1 MFQQLFS
8 RQQRPQPHAKEAVA
22 QISSH
27 ATPRPLT
34 KWWLPVGL
42 AAMLALFVWLIVDGD
57 RLSAVALAKI
67 TQQASPPISV
77 DGGNFGLG
85 VVGDTQTYTHTVTSN
100 SVLPQTV
107 TLAVTSRK
115 GWTVTVSPTSMN
127 LGGGA
132 SATAVVK
139 MTIPSGA
146 LPGTVDVATLTVT
159 AGVAKA
165 TGRDSLLVK
174 TGKTL
179 AIPALE
185 MGQMVNGRRVYNL
198 TARVATTQFRPGIDT
213 TTWGY
218 NSNTYLGPTLVVT
231 KTENVQI
238 QVTNNLTEVTTV
250 HWHGLHLPGKTDGGP
265 HQEIEVGATWKPA
278 FSIIN
283 QAATA
288 WYHPHPH
295 GHHGSTAE
303 TATQVYRGLAGMIVV
318 RDANSA
324 ALNIPKSY
332 GVDDFPVVVQD
343 RKFKADG
350 AFDESKD
357 AVGIRNGDSFL
368 VNGTLAGTLNAPAQ
382 MVRFRVL
389 NGANHRFLN
398 FGFSDNR
405 SFYQIASDNGF
416 LDAPVQRSRFHM
428 GPGERIEI
436 VVDLSNAQGE
446 TIHFVAYD
454 AELGDTLVPEYTAD
468 DFDRS
473 NFILFSINVT
483 APTAGAVT
491 SLPNTLNNITRY
503 SASNAVRIRTLRL
516 TLPPAI
522 NNTPFDMEVINI
534 TATLDTQEVW
544 SIINQSNDPH
554 PIHIHDSPFQ
564 IVRHLDP
571 LGQEIPIP
579 AYEKG
584 WKDTVIVRAGEQVDV
599 VKDFSG
605 FADPT
610 GPFMYHCHILEH
622 EGEGMMGQ
630 FVIIDGRL
638 VHLPFIT
645 R

>member
-1 MFQQLFS
+1 
-8 RQQRPQPHAKEAVA
+8 
-22 QISSH
+22 
-27 ATPRPLT
+27 
-34 KWWLPVGL
+34 
-42 AAMLALFVWLIVDGD
+42 
-57 RLSAVALAKI
+57 
-67 TQQASPPISV
+67 
-77 DGGNFGLG
+77 
-85 VVGDTQTYTHTVTSN
+85 
-100 SVLPQTV
+100 
-107 TLAVTSRK
+107 
-115 GWTVTVSPTSMN
+115 
-127 LGGGA
+127 
-132 SATAVVK
+132 VVK
-139 MTIPSGA
+139 MTIPNGA
-146 LPGTVDVATLTVT
+146 LPGTIDVATLTAT
-159 AGVAKA
+159 AGVATASGK
-165 TGRDSLLVK
+165 DSLLLK

-198 TARVATTQFRPGIDT
+198 TARVATTQFRPGINT

-218 NSNTYLGPTLVVT
+218 NSNTYLGPTLVLT
-231 KTENVQI
+231 KTESVQI
-238 QVTNNLTEVTTV
+238 QVTNSLTEVTTV

-265 HQEIEVGATWKPA
+265 HQEIKVGETWKPS

-283 QAATA
+283 QASTA

-295 GHHGSTAE
+295 GHDGSTAE

-324 ALNIPKSY
+324 ALNVPKTY

-416 LDAPVQRSRFHM
+416 LNAPVQRSRFHM

-436 VVDLSNAQGE
+436 VVDLSNAQGK

-483 APTAGAVT
+483 ASTANAVT
-491 SLPNTLNNITRY
+491 SLPATLNNITRY
-503 SASNAVRIRTLRL
+503 NASNAIRTRTLRL

-522 NNTPFDMEVINI
+522 NNTAFDMEVINI
-534 TATLDTQEVW
+534 TTTLDTQEVW

-571 LGQEIPIP
+571 LGHEIPIP
-579 AYEKG
+579 AYEMG

-605 FADPT
+605 FADPS

-630 FVIIDGRL
+630 FVIIDDHS

>member
-1 MFQQLFS
+1 MFKHVFS
-8 RQQRPQPHAKEAVA
+8 
-22 QISSH
+22 
-27 ATPRPLT
+27 PRWVLPLS
-34 KWWLPVGL
+34 L
-42 AAMLALFVWLIVDGD
+42 AAMVAMFVWFVAGSD
-57 RLSAVALAKI
+57 RLSAAAVARTRLL
-67 TQQASPPISV
+67 QASPPISV
-77 DGGNFGLG
+77 DGGKFGLG
-85 VVGDTQTYTHTVTSN
+85 ALGDTQVYTHTVTSN
-100 SVLPQTV
+100 SLLPQTV
-107 TLAVTSRK
+107 ALAVTSYR
-115 GWTVTVSPTSMN
+115 GWTVSVSPTSLF

-132 SATAVVK
+132 SATAVVS
-139 MTIPSGA
+139 MTIPNDA
-146 LPGTVDVATLTVT
+146 LPGTVDVATLTAT

-165 TGRDSLLVK
+165 SGKDSLLVK

-198 TARVATTQFRPGIDT
+198 TARAATTQFRPGINT
-213 TTWGY
+213 ATWGY
-218 NSNTYLGPTLVVT
+218 NTNTYLGPTLVVT
-231 KTENVQI
+231 KTESVLM
-238 QVTNNLTEVTTV
+238 QVTNSLTEVTTV

-265 HQEIEVGATWKPA
+265 HQEIEVGETWKPS

-283 QAATA
+283 EAATA

-295 GHHGSTAE
+295 GHHGGTAE

-324 ALNIPKSY
+324 ALNLPKTY

-350 AFDESKD
+350 GFDESKD
-357 AVGIRNGDSFL
+357 DVGIRNGDSFL
-368 VNGTLAGTLNAPAQ
+368 VNGTFAGTLNAPAQ

-405 SFYQIASDNGF
+405 SFQQIASDNGL

-436 VVDLSNAQGE
+436 VVDLSNAQGK

-454 AELGDTLVPEYTAD
+454 AELGDTLVPEYIAD
-468 DFDRS
+468 NFDRS

-483 APTAGAVT
+483 APTANPVT
-491 SLPNTLNNITRY
+491 SIPATLNNITRY
-503 SASNAVRIRTLRL
+503 STSNAIRIRTLRL

-522 NNTPFDMEVINI
+522 NNMVFDMDVINI
-534 TATLDTQEVW
+534 TSTLDTQEVW

-584 WKDTVIVRAGEQVDV
+584 WKDTVIVRAGERVDV

-630 FVIIDGRL
+630 FVIIDGHP
-638 VHLPFIT
+638 VYLPVID

>member
-1 MFQQLFS
+1 MFQQRLT
-8 RQQRPQPHAKEAVA
+8 RQQRPHAKEA
-22 QISSH
+22 IFFSR
-27 ATPRPLT
+27 ATPRSHVQWL
-34 KWWLPVGL
+34 LPVGL
-42 AAMLALFVWLIVDGD
+42 AAMVALFVWFIAGSA
-57 RLSAVALAKI
+57 RLSAAPVTSI

-77 DGGNFGLG
+77 DGGKFGLG
-85 VVGDTQTYTHTVTSN
+85 VLGGTQTYTHTVTN
-100 SVLPQTV
+100 NGLLPQTV
-107 TLAVTSRK
+107 TLTATSRM
-115 GWTVTVSPTSMN
+115 GWAVSVSPASLPLN
-127 LGGGA
+127 PGA
-132 SATAVVK
+132 SATAVLS
-139 MTIPSGA
+139 MTIPGNA
-146 LPGTVDVATLTVT
+146 LPGTVDVATLTAS
-159 AGVAKA
+159 AGLAKA
-165 TGRDSLLVK
+165 SGKDSLLVK

-185 MGQMVNGRRVYNL
+185 MGQMVDGQRVYNL
-198 TARVATTQFRPGIDT
+198 APRVATTQFRPGIDT
-213 TTWGY
+213 PTWGY
-218 NSNTYLGPTLVVT
+218 NTNTYLGPTLVMT
-231 KTENVQI
+231 KTERVLM

-265 HQEIEVGATWKPA
+265 HQEIDVGETWKPS

-283 QAATA
+283 EAATA

-303 TATQVYRGLAGMIVV
+303 TAIQVYRGLAGMIVV

-324 ALNIPKSY
+324 ALHVPKTY
-332 GVDDFPVVVQD
+332 GVDDFPIVVQD

-350 AFDESKD
+350 EFDESKD

-368 VNGTLAGTLNAPAQ
+368 VNGTFGGTLSAPAQ
-382 MVRFRVL
+382 MVRLRVL

-416 LDAPVQRSRFHM
+416 LNAPVQRSRFHM

-436 VVDLSNAQGE
+436 VVDLSNAQGK

-454 AELGDTLVPEYTAD
+454 AELGDTLVPEYIAD

-473 NFILFSINVT
+473 NFVLFSINVT
-483 APTAGAVT
+483 APTANAVT
-491 SLPNTLNNITRY
+491 SIPATLNNITRY
-503 SASNAVRIRTLRL
+503 SASNAVRTRSLRL

-522 NNTPFDMEVINI
+522 NNALFDMEVINI
-534 TATLDTQEVW
+534 TSTLDTQEVW
-544 SIINQSNDPH
+544 SIINQTNDPH
-554 PIHIHDSPFQ
+554 PFHIHDSPFQ
-564 IVRHLDP
+564 VVKHFDLT
-571 LGQEIPIP
+571 GNEIPIP
-579 AYEKG
+579 AYEMG
-584 WKDTVIVRAGEQVDV
+584 WKDTVIVRAGERVDV
-599 VKDFSG
+599 IKDFSG

-630 FVIIDGRL
+630 FIIIDGKP
-638 VHLPFIT
+638 VYLPIIT

>member
-1 MFQQLFS
+1 MFQHRSS
-8 RQQRPQPHAKEAVA
+8 RQQRPQAKQALF
-22 QISSH
+22 SSR
-27 ATPRPLT
+27 AASRPRQR
-34 KWWLPVGL
+34 WLLPAGL
-42 AAMLALFVWLIVDGD
+42 AAIVGLFVYFIAGSD
-57 RLSAVALAKI
+57 RLSATALASI
-67 TQQASPPISV
+67 TPQATPPISV
-77 DGGNFGLG
+77 DGGKFGLG
-85 VVGDTQTYTHTVTSN
+85 AVGATQMYTHTVTNN
-100 SVLPQTV
+100 SLLPQTV
-107 TLAVTSRK
+107 ALTVTSRK
-115 GWTVTVSPTSMN
+115 GWTVSVSPASLPLN
-127 LGGGA
+127 PGA
-132 SATAVVK
+132 SANAVVN
-139 MTIPSGA
+139 MTIPGNA
-146 LPGTVDVATLTVT
+146 LPGTVDVATLTAS
-159 AGVAKA
+159 AGPAKA
-165 TGRDSLLVK
+165 SGKDSLLVK
-174 TGKTL
+174 TGKAL

-185 MGQMVNGRRVYNL
+185 MGHMVNGQRVYNL
-198 TARVATTQFRPGIDT
+198 TARAATTQFRPGIDT
-213 TTWGY
+213 ATWGY
-218 NSNTYLGPTLVVT
+218 NTNTYLGPTLVVT
-231 KTENVQI
+231 KTEQVQI
-238 QVTNNLTEVTTV
+238 QVTNSLTEVTTV

-265 HQEIEVGATWKPA
+265 HQEIEVGATWKPS
-278 FSIIN
+278 FTIIN

-295 GHHGSTAE
+295 GHDGGTAE

-324 ALNIPKSY
+324 ALHVPKTY
-332 GVDDFPVVVQD
+332 AVDDFPIVVQD

-350 AFDESKD
+350 GFDESKD
-357 AVGIRNGDSFL
+357 AVGIRTGDSFL
-368 VNGTLAGTLNAPAQ
+368 VNGTFGGMLSAPAQ
-382 MVRFRVL
+382 MVRLRVL

-416 LDAPVQRSRFHM
+416 LNAPVQRSRFHM

-436 VVDLSNAQGE
+436 VVDLSNAQGK
-446 TIHFVAYD
+446 TLHFVAYD
-454 AELGDTLVPEYTAD
+454 AELGDTLVPEYIAD

-483 APTAGAVT
+483 APTANPVT
-491 SLPNTLNNITRY
+491 SIPGTLNNITRY
-503 SASNAVRIRTLRL
+503 DVSNAVKTRPLRL

-522 NNTPFDMEVINI
+522 NNTTFDMDVINI
-534 TATLDTQEVW
+534 TATLGSQEIW

-571 LGQEIPIP
+571 TGKEIPIP
-579 AYEKG
+579 AYEMG

-599 VKDFSG
+599 IKDFGG

-630 FVIIDGRL
+630 FVIVESQRVYLPL
-638 VHLPFIT
+638 VT

>member
-1 MFQQLFS
+1 MFPQLFS
-8 RQQRPQPHAKEAVA
+8 RRRRAHLHGKEAKA
-22 QISSH
+22 RLFSH
-27 ATPRPLT
+27 SAPKPLA
-34 KWWLPVGL
+34 KWWLPAGL
-42 AAMLALFVWLIVDGD
+42 AAMLALFVWFIAGGD
-57 RLSAVALAKI
+57 RLSATAQAKI
-67 TQQASPPISV
+67 PQQAPAPISV
-77 DGGNFGLG
+77 NGGFFGLG
-85 VVGDTQTYTHTVTSN
+85 ALGDTRTYTHTVTSN
-100 SVLPQTV
+100 SLLPQTV
-107 TLAVTSRK
+107 TLAVTSHR
-115 GWTVTVSPTSMN
+115 GWTVTVSPTSIN

-139 MTIPSGA
+139 MTIPNDA

-165 TGRDSLLVK
+165 SGKDSLLVE

-198 TARVATTQFRPGIDT
+198 TARAATTQFRPGIDT

-218 NSNTYLGPTLVVT
+218 NSNTYLGPTLVMT
-231 KTENVQI
+231 KTETVQM
-238 QVTNNLTEVTTV
+238 QVTNSLTEVTTV

-265 HQEIEVGATWKPA
+265 HQEIEVGATWRPS
-278 FSIIN
+278 FGVIN
-283 QAATA
+283 EAATA

-303 TATQVYRGLAGMIVV
+303 TATQVYRGLAGLILV

-324 ALNIPKSY
+324 ALNLPKTY

-350 AFDESKD
+350 GFDESKD

-368 VNGTLAGTLNAPAQ
+368 VNGTFAGTLEAPAQ
-382 MVRFRVL
+382 IVRLRVL

-416 LDAPVQRSRFHM
+416 LEAPVQRNRFHM

-436 VVDLSNAQGE
+436 AVDLSDAQGK

-454 AELGDTLVPEYTAD
+454 AELGDTLVPEYIAD

-473 NFILFSINVT
+473 NFILFSIDVT
-483 APTAGAVT
+483 APTAGAAT
-491 SLPNTLNNITRY
+491 SIPNTLNDITRY
-503 SASNAVRIRTLRL
+503 DPNNVIRTRTLRL

-522 NNTPFDMEVINI
+522 NNTPFDMDVINI
-534 TATLDTQEVW
+534 TTTLDAQEVW

-564 IVRHLDP
+564 IIRHLDP
-571 LGQEIPIP
+571 LGQEISIP
-579 AYEKG
+579 AYELG
-584 WKDTVIVRAGEQVDV
+584 WKDTVIVRAGERVDV
-599 VKDFSG
+599 IKDFSG

-630 FVIIDGRL
+630 FVIVEGRP
-638 VHLPFIT
+638 VYLPFIK

>member
-1 MFQQLFS
+1 MFQHRFT
-8 RQQRPQPHAKEAVA
+8 RQQRPQLHAKEA
-22 QISSH
+22 IFFSR
-27 ATPRPLT
+27 ATSRPLVQ
-34 KWWLPVGL
+34 WLLPVGL
-42 AAMLALFVWLIVDGD
+42 AAMAALFVWFIAGSD
-57 RLSAVALAKI
+57 RLSAAAPASI
-67 TQQASPPISV
+67 TLQPSPPISV
-77 DGGNFGLG
+77 DGGKFGLG
-85 VVGDTQTYTHTVTSN
+85 VVGATQTYTHTVTNN
-100 SVLPQTV
+100 SLLPQTA
-107 TLAVTSRK
+107 TLTVTSHK
-115 GWTVTVSPTSMN
+115 GWAVSVSPASLALN
-127 LGGGA
+127 PGA
-132 SATAVVK
+132 SATAVVS
-139 MTIPSGA
+139 MTIPGNA
-146 LPGTVDVATLTVT
+146 LPGTLDVATLTAT

-165 TGRDSLLVK
+165 SGKDSLLVE

-185 MGQMVNGRRVYNL
+185 MGQMVDGQRVYNL
-198 TARVATTQFRPGIDT
+198 AARAAITQFRPGVNT
-213 TTWGY
+213 PTWGY
-218 NSNTYLGPTLVVT
+218 NTNTYLGPTLVVT
-231 KTENVQI
+231 KTEHVQI
-238 QVTNNLTEVTTV
+238 QVTNSLTEVTTV

-265 HQEIEVGATWKPA
+265 HQEINVGETWKPS
-278 FSIIN
+278 FTIIN
-283 QAATA
+283 EAATA

-295 GHHGSTAE
+295 GHDGGTAE

-324 ALNIPKSY
+324 ALHVPKTY

-343 RKFKADG
+343 RKFKANG
-350 AFDESKD
+350 GFDESKD

-368 VNGTLAGTLNAPAQ
+368 VNGTFAGTLNAPAQ

-416 LDAPVQRSRFHM
+416 LNAPVQRSRFHM

-436 VVDLSNAQGE
+436 IVDLSNAQGK

-483 APTAGAVT
+483 APTANAVT
-491 SLPNTLNNITRY
+491 SIPGTLNNITRY
-503 SASNAVRIRTLRL
+503 SVSDAVRIRTLRL

-522 NNTPFDMEVINI
+522 NNTPFDMETINI
-534 TATLDTQEVW
+534 TSTLDTQEVW
-544 SIINQSNDPH
+544 SIVNQSNDPH

-564 IVRHLDP
+564 IVKHLDP
-571 LGQEIPIP
+571 TGKEIPIP
-579 AYEKG
+579 AYEMG
-584 WKDTVIVRAGEQVDV
+584 WKDTVIVRAGERVDV
-599 VKDFSG
+599 IKDFSG

-630 FVIIDGRL
+630 FVIIDGKSVYLSL
-638 VHLPFIT
+638 VA